1 METVA
6 YFQLAQNYET
16 SELSDLELNPGE
28 NLKLS
33 GKTAASVLGI
43 TGTVLAGGVLAT
55 SPASAYG
62 SYGSYGYH
70 GCCRPV
76 YYQPVVY
83 RPVYYRPSCC
93 YYPQYHSKPSH
104 HYPHYYSQDYSH
116 DYSYD
121 KHYDKH
127 ADNGYHK
134 DNDYHEIA
142 FHPVTDPNLLKLGSS
157 GEIVAL
163 LQQALLDNGFDPGPV
178 DGLFGYQTKSAVKAY
193 QEANGLLVD
202 GIAGGQTLDSL
213 GLAGAGA

>member
-6 YFQLAQNYET
+6 YLQLAQNYEL
-16 SELSDLELNPGE
+16 SELAGSKVKSVE
-28 NLKLS
+28 NLKFS
-33 GKTAASVLGI
+33 RKTVASIVGV
-43 TGTVLAGGVLAT
+43 TGTVLAGGVLAA

-62 SYGSYGYH
+62 YY

-76 YYQPVVY
+76 YYRPVVY

-93 YYPQYHSKPSH
+93 YYPQYYSKPSYH
-104 HYPHYYSQDYSH
+104 HYPHHYSH

-121 KHYDKH
+121 KHHDYSYDKH
-127 ADNGYHK
+127 PNKGD
-134 DNDYHEIA
+134 DYHEIV

-157 GEIVAL
+157 GEIVAA
-163 LQQALLDNGFDPGPV
+163 LQQALLDRGFDPGAV
-178 DGLFGYQTKSAVKAY
+178 DGLYGYQTKAAVKAY
-193 QEANGLLVD
+193 QEASGLLVD